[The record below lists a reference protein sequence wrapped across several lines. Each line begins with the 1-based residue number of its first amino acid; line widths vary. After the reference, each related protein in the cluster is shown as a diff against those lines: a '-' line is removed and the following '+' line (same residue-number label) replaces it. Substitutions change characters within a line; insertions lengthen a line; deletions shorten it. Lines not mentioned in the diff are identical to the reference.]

1 MKNELTKMLDDFKK
15 DDEKWEREGRNLG
28 FKFWD

>member
-1 MKNELTKMLDDFKK
+1 MIKELTKILDDFKK
-15 DDEKWEREGRNLG
+15 DDEKWEREGRKLG